1 MVIEIYIVLRYIYIY
16 IYITFV
22 ILTNG
27 LGTVTNEGFYHNKS
41 SLSQS
46 NPSAIVDSK
55 SS

>member
-1 MVIEIYIVLRYIYIY
+1 MVIEIYIDLLNIYIY

-27 LGTVTNEGFYHNKS
+27 LGTVTNEGFYYNGN